1 MKQMMKIAL
10 LVAVAVA
17 TSATLLA
24 AVRVD
29 VRGTAGFYLA
39 TGVERVGTADGGAPV
54 MWDTTQV
61 EDGWWCV
68 ENNDGVLGITRPI
81 SGNGSA
87 GTVDVLVLN
96 TGASVVGGR
105 MSQSEA
111 WDDDR
116 VVVVRDDVV
125 VPSGTTLTLGFGAIV
140 KFTEGARIVVED
152 GGAVVAEGAYLAAFD
167 DDSVGG
173 DTDMNEDAATTSAAP
188 PQWWLDDPAV
198 AALSMVKFVDG
209 ATNLPTRTYTAGK
222 VYGALPELAR
232 DDAMFGGWRRVE
244 DNAPYQIGEEDVVA
258 AGETV
263 LYAHWIPYELSIDP
277 ESADVG
283 CLASEGA
290 FAVTANAEW
299 DVTCDAD

>member
-111 WDDDR
+111 WDDER
-116 VVVVRDDVV
+116 VVVVRHDMVV
-125 VPSGTTLTLGFGAIV
+125 SSGLTLTLGFGAIV

-173 DTDMNEDAATTSAAP
+173 DTDMNEDAATTSEAP
-188 PQWWLDDPAV
+188 PAMV
-198 AALSMVKFVDG
+198 A
-209 ATNLPTRTYTAGK
+209 R
-222 VYGALPELAR
+222 
-232 DDAMFGGWRRVE
+232 
-244 DNAPYQIGEEDVVA
+244 
-258 AGETV
+258 
-263 LYAHWIPYELSIDP
+263 
-277 ESADVG
+277 
-283 CLASEGA
+283 
-290 FAVTANAEW
+290 
-299 DVTCDAD
+299 

>member
-10 LVAVAVA
+10 LVAVAVT

-39 TGVERVGTADGGAPV
+39 TGVERVGTADGGAPIE
-54 MWDTTQV
+54 WDTTQV
-61 EDGWWCV
+61 EDGWWRV
-68 ENNDGVLGITRPI
+68 ANDGALGLTRPTDGG
-81 SGNGSA
+81 SASA

-111 WDDDR
+111 WDDER
-116 VVVVRDDVV
+116 VVVVRHDMVV
-125 VPSGTTLTLGFGAIV
+125 SSGLTLTLGFGAIV

-173 DTDMNEDAATTSAAP
+173 DTDMNEDAATTSEAP
-188 PQWWLDDPAV
+188 PAMV
-198 AALSMVKFVDG
+198 A
-209 ATNLPTRTYTAGK
+209 R
-222 VYGALPELAR
+222 
-232 DDAMFGGWRRVE
+232 
-244 DNAPYQIGEEDVVA
+244 
-258 AGETV
+258 
-263 LYAHWIPYELSIDP
+263 
-277 ESADVG
+277 
-283 CLASEGA
+283 
-290 FAVTANAEW
+290 
-299 DVTCDAD
+299 